1 MSFLSSLFLGSLL
14 LYVVLEASARESVTF
29 TAVSKKLSNSQIKKT
44 LNKAHLE
51 NHGYKKKVT
60 QETSKD
66 SRGRLSSSKITSFI
80 HKQVPC
86 SNASQIVQDT
96 ESLLL
101 NNTKDA
107 MTEIVLHKMVDGLK
121 KKMGTQDTN
130 RRLCKI
136 ELDLKTTTASPRF
149 RPKR

>member
-1 MSFLSSLFLGSLL
+1 M
-14 LYVVLEASARESVTF
+14 RED
-29 TAVSKKLSNSQIKKT
+29 SKKLSNSQIKKA
-44 LNKAHLE
+44 LNEAHLE

-66 SRGRLSSSKITSFI
+66 SRGRLSYSKITSFI

-101 NNTKDA
+101 NNTKDP
-107 MTEIVLHKMVDGLK
+107 MTGNFAYQNCAQTPFQIMYWLRHLI
-121 KKMGTQDTN
+121 Q
-130 RRLCKI
+130 
-136 ELDLKTTTASPRF
+136 
-149 RPKR
+149 